1 MYQQNIDRRSR
12 DVTVTSF
19 TRKRT
24 DKTISLINER
34 KEKRKKQEHTE
45 YFLWLLVRS
54 FKRKI
59 SLNPS

>member
-34 KEKRKKQEHTE
+34 KKKKKQEHTE
-45 YFLWLLVRS
+45 YFLWPLVRS

>member
-24 DKTISLINER
+24 NKTISLINER
-34 KEKRKKQEHTE
+34 KRKRKKQEHTE
-45 YFLWLLVRS
+45 YFLCGFW
-54 FKRKI
+54 
-59 SLNPS
+59 

>member
-34 KEKRKKQEHTE
+34 KKKKETRAH
-45 YFLWLLVRS
+45 
-54 FKRKI
+54 
-59 SLNPS
+59 